1 MEDVKSIIIPTRFKA
16 KISHELSFP
25 IGAERLSKA
34 LLHTPQFNQLSLH
47 FKSDRWR
54 NVSFRR
60 YACIGIEHSSR
71 RVDMVDR
78 FLDSAGVPLF
88 NEWQVNVFPVPRI
101 HRHLIHQHINDRAL
115 PEICEWLRKRDHTE
129 QPGEESLAFFFDEE
143 KDTFTSES
151 QSRLQPRRA

>member
-1 MEDVKSIIIPTRFKA
+1 MEDVKPIIIPTRFKA

-34 LLHTPQFNQLSLH
+34 LLPTPQFSKLSLH
-47 FKSDRWR
+47 FNSDRWR

-71 RVDMVDR
+71 RADMVDR

-101 HRHLIHQHINDRAL
+101 HRHLIHQHVINRAL
-115 PEICEWLRKRDHTE
+115 PEICEWLCKRDE
-129 QPGEESLAFFFDEE
+129 VERPGEESLTFFFDEE
-143 KDTFTSES
+143 KDLFTPEHQS
-151 QSRLQPRRA
+151 QLQPRRA